1 MRVLHFE
8 LTRNYGGIE
17 SLLLKISNYILR
29 KNENMQFDFVTTDT
43 EELPYEEELTN
54 LGCNI
59 YRLPAEK
66 NIVNYVRKIDKIMK
80 ANKYDVVHI
89 HKNSLINVIPV
100 FVAKYNNIS
109 KVIVHSHNTAPTK
122 GNVVLNGIHYIN
134 KAILNH
140 INISR
145 VACSKEA
152 GEWLFGNKKKV
163 NVIPN
168 GIELEKYV
176 YDENIRNRVRKEFSI
191 LKEEILI
198 GNVGRL
204 EEQKNQLF
212 LIKVLKKLDSKYKLI
227 IIGEGKLRENLVRE
241 IKANALSNRV
251 ILTGAR
257 KDVEDLLQA
266 MDIFAMPS
274 LHEGLPIA
282 GIEAQASGLPVIIS
296 DRVSKEVKL
305 TPNVYF
311 EKLQLEN
318 WINCIKKINK
328 DRSRNASSYIKEEG
342 YDIESTV
349 NEIFK
354 LYK

>member
-1 MRVLHFE
+1 MAKAE
-8 LTRNYGGIE
+8 DPE
-17 SLLLKISNYILR
+17 SNNAQSKQNFFIKTS
-29 KNENMQFDFVTTDT
+29 K
-43 EELPYEEELTN
+43 
-54 LGCNI
+54 
-59 YRLPAEK
+59 PA
-66 NIVNYVRKIDKIMK
+66 
-80 ANKYDVVHI
+80 
-89 HKNSLINVIPV
+89 
-100 FVAKYNNIS
+100 S
-109 KVIVHSHNTAPTK
+109 K
-122 GNVVLNGIHYIN
+122 IN

-212 LIKVLKKLDSKYKLI
+212 LIKALKKLDSKYKLI

-241 IKANALSNRV
+241 IKADALSDRV

-328 DRSRNASSYIKEEG
+328 DRFRNASSYIKEEG

>member
-134 KAILNH
+134 KTILNH

-176 YDENIRNRVRKEFSI
+176 YDENIINIVRKEFSI
-191 LKEEILI
+191 LKE
-198 GNVGRL
+198 
-204 EEQKNQLF
+204 
-212 LIKVLKKLDSKYKLI
+212 
-227 IIGEGKLRENLVRE
+227 
-241 IKANALSNRV
+241 
-251 ILTGAR
+251 
-257 KDVEDLLQA
+257 
-266 MDIFAMPS
+266 
-274 LHEGLPIA
+274 
-282 GIEAQASGLPVIIS
+282 
-296 DRVSKEVKL
+296 
-305 TPNVYF
+305 
-311 EKLQLEN
+311 
-318 WINCIKKINK
+318 
-328 DRSRNASSYIKEEG
+328 
-342 YDIESTV
+342 
-349 NEIFK
+349 
-354 LYK
+354 